1 MKQFTLRSFLFALVV
16 AFSLGVSSCKN
27 KAKDSST
34 GSDSVN
40 TTTVSNG
47 VDVASDEELTKKVQ
61 DATKDYPEVQAT
73 VTNGEVTIAGNV
85 DSTRYTKLLQA
96 INDLHPK
103 KVNNLLEKK

>member
-27 KAKDSST
+27 KAKDNST
-34 GSDSVN
+34 GSDTT

-73 VTNGEVTIAGNV
+73 VTNGEITIAGSV
-85 DSTRYTKLLQA
+85 DSVRYTKLLQA